1 MRPDS
6 GTGWIWPKIWHHETE
21 RDARLA
27 LEDQFW
33 PDISE
38 FRKANSE
45 GTMRQLVTLATQ
57 QGKTPR
63 QLAEEIIANAKNFD
77 EAKQARG
84 RRPRSSEAPGCV
96 YPRYTLPL

>member
-33 PDISE
+33 RDISE

-96 YPRYTLPL
+96 YPR